1 MRPKHVPI
9 RTCVACRT
17 SGDKRGLIRVVR
29 DPEGI
34 VRLDLSGKA
43 NGRGAYLCA
52 NDVCIASAQ
61 KRQSLNRS
69 LKTSPDPSLFTELL
83 EEATRRA

>member
-1 MRPKHVPI
+1 M
-9 RTCVACRT
+9 
-17 SGDKRGLIRVVR
+17 R
-29 DPEGI
+29 DPEGA

-52 NDVCIASAQ
+52 NETCIATAQ

-69 LKTSPDPSLFTELL
+69 LKASPDPSLFAELL
-83 EEATRRA
+83 EEAARRA